1 MGPGLSELEDCFKK
15 YSWDLYSY
23 GLCLCRQTD
32 MVDDAI
38 HDVFVDIH
46 SNDAAFS
53 RALDKKRYLMA
64 SVRNKLYHKMK
75 DSHEGKSLD
84 ISDIDIESPG
94 HADDD
99 IIDRETMLIDDEIV
113 KEMVSALNIRQREIL
128 YLRFNEGKSFKEIS
142 RIMEIQPQSAQNL
155 FQRTVTKLK
164 RLLVEGKI
172 TVEK

>member
-1 MGPGLSELEDCFKK
+1 MRAGLSELEDCFKR

-32 MVDDAI
+32 IVDDAI

-46 SNDAAFS
+46 ANAAAFS
-53 RALDKKRYLMA
+53 RAYDKKRYLMA
-64 SVRNKLYHKMK
+64 SVRNKIYHRLN
-75 DSHEGKSLD
+75 DRRVNQNVD

-94 HADDD
+94 QADDD
-99 IIDRETMLIDDEIV
+99 IIGRETMLMDVEIV
-113 KEMVSALNIRQREIL
+113 KEMVSSLNIRQREIL

-142 RIMEIQPQSAQNL
+142 RIMRVQPQSAQNL
-155 FQRTVTKLK
+155 FQRTLAKLK

-172 TVEK
+172 AVEK

>member
-1 MGPGLSELEDCFKK
+1 MRSGLSELEECFKK

-32 MVDDAI
+32 IVSDAI

-46 SNDAAFS
+46 ANDSAFS
-53 RALDKKRYLMA
+53 RAYDKKRYLMV
-64 SVRNKLYHKMK
+64 SVRNKLYHRMK
-75 DSHEGKSLD
+75 DKRENHNLD

-94 HADDD
+94 GADDD
-99 IIDRETMLIDDEIV
+99 IISRETMLMDVEIV
-113 KEMVSALNIRQREIL
+113 KEMVSSLNIRQREIL

-142 RIMEIQPQSAQNL
+142 RIMDVQPQSAQNL
-155 FQRTVTKLK
+155 FQRTLAKLK